1 MTIELLREL
10 LFWSAVIHICLLA
23 WWAIIFIFAH
33 DLIYRLHSRWFNIAA
48 DRFDAI
54 HYAGMAFYK
63 ISIFLFVIVPYLA
76 LMIVSP

>member
-10 LFWSAVIHICLLA
+10 LSWSAVIHIGLLS
-23 WWAIIFIFAH
+23 WWGVIFIFAH
-33 DLIYRLHSRWFNIAA
+33 DMIYRLHTRWFKIAE

-63 ISIFLFVIVPYLA
+63 I
-76 LMIVSP
+76 